1 MVDKYK
7 IQGGNQLK
15 GEVLIG
21 GAKNSV
27 LKLMAS
33 AVLAKGETKIYN
45 VPELTDVGIMLEVI
59 NGLGIKTNHD
69 KKEQSVTIDA
79 TDITS
84 ITAQYE
90 YVSKMRASFIIL
102 GALISRCKE
111 AIVALPG
118 GCAIGERR
126 VDFHIKGLE
135 ALGAKIKI
143 ENGYVHAKANKL
155 VGTDIYL
162 DIPSVG
168 ATENLMLASILA
180 EGSTRIQNAAQE
192 PEIVDLANFLNT
204 MGADVVG
211 AGTSEIV
218 INGVKQEDLHPIE
231 YTTIPDRI
239 EAGTFM
245 SAVVGTRGKAIIRN
259 VYPAHLTFFTDKLI
273 KMGANIKL
281 IEPTAIE
288 VSCKNRLNSVNFV
301 TQPYPG
307 FPTDLQSM
315 AMVLLST
322 ANGVG
327 IITESLYENRFMQVQ
342 HLLRMGADIHQD
354 RNHAIIKGVKKLTGA
369 TVEASDLRAGASLV
383 VAGLMADGTTI
394 VEKLHHIDRGY
405 EKFDEKIRNLGGNI
419 IRYNDGTPSEE
430 TRIHTNE
437 SRLYPKLLE
446 VIELLKNYQDEL
458 LEQAELFLNK
468 LEEQVSKEAIDRF
481 YELIKPVNGCRWYD
495 KNPTISKTVE
505 ILRVVPPD
513 VQKACAE
520 RFIAALKEMGIDY
533 ESPNQE

>member
-1 MVDKYK
+1 MADKY
-7 IQGGNQLK
+7 IIHGGNQLK

-27 LKLMAS
+27 LKLMA
-33 AVLAKGETKIYN
+33 AAILAKGETKIYN

-59 NGLGIKTNHD
+59 NGLGVKTDYD
-69 KKEQSVTIDA
+69 KKEQSIKINA

-84 ITAQYE
+84 ITAKYE
-90 YVSKMRASFIIL
+90 YVSKMRASFTIL
-102 GALISRCKE
+102 GALVARCKE

-143 ENGYVHAKANKL
+143 ENGYVHAKAPKL

-168 ATENLMLASILA
+168 ATENLMLASIMA

-192 PEIVDLANFLNT
+192 PEIIDLANFLNT
-204 MGADVVG
+204 MGADIVG

-245 SAVVGTRGKAIIRN
+245 SMVAGTKGKAIIRN

-281 IEPTAIE
+281 VEPTAIE
-288 VSCKNRLNSVNFV
+288 VSCKNRLSSVNFV

-315 AMVLLST
+315 AMVLLSIS
-322 ANGVG
+322 NGVG

-369 TVEASDLRAGASLV
+369 TVEAPDLRAGASLV
-383 VAGLMADGTTI
+383 VAGLMASGTTEI
-394 VEKLHHIDRGY
+394 HKLHHVDRGY
-405 EKFDEKIRNLGGNI
+405 EKFDEKIKNLGGNI
-419 IRYNDGTPSEE
+419 VRVLDVATEDMKVGV
-430 TRIHTNE
+430 NE
-437 SRLYPKLLE
+437 P
-446 VIELLKNYQDEL
+446 I
-458 LEQAELFLNK
+458 
-468 LEEQVSKEAIDRF
+468 I
-481 YELIKPVNGCRWYD
+481 
-495 KNPTISKTVE
+495 
-505 ILRVVPPD
+505 
-513 VQKACAE
+513 
-520 RFIAALKEMGIDY
+520 
-533 ESPNQE
+533 

>member
-1 MVDKYK
+1 MADKYK

-33 AVLAKGETKIYN
+33 AILAKGETKIYN

-59 NGLGIKTNHD
+59 NGLGAKTTHN
-69 KKEQSVTIDA
+69 KEEKSITIDA

-84 ITAQYE
+84 VTAKYE
-90 YVSKMRASFIIL
+90 YVSKMRASFTIL
-102 GALISRCKE
+102 GALVSRCKE

-143 ENGYVHAKANKL
+143 ENGYVHAHASKL

-168 ATENLMLASILA
+168 ATENLMLASVLA

-192 PEIVDLANFLNT
+192 PEIIDLANFLNT

-245 SAVVGTRGKAIIRN
+245 SAIVGTKGKAIIRN

-288 VSCKNRLNSVNFV
+288 VSCKNRLSSVNFV

-369 TVEASDLRAGASLV
+369 TVAASDLRAGASLV
-383 VAGLMADGTTI
+383 VAGLMAGGTTEI
-394 VEKLHHIDRGY
+394 ENLHHIDRGY
-405 EKFDEKIRNLGGNI
+405 ERFDEKIKNLGGNI
-419 IRYNDGTPSEE
+419 IRYRDDSVEE
-430 TRIHTNE
+430 MKVNINE
-437 SRLYPKLLE
+437 SR
-446 VIELLKNYQDEL
+446 I
-458 LEQAELFLNK
+458 
-468 LEEQVSKEAIDRF
+468 
-481 YELIKPVNGCRWYD
+481 
-495 KNPTISKTVE
+495 
-505 ILRVVPPD
+505 
-513 VQKACAE
+513 
-520 RFIAALKEMGIDY
+520 
-533 ESPNQE
+533 